1 MHDIQIID
9 VCFQMK
15 EILHIV
21 KQENST
27 FFSQVLLNKRK
38 EVMACQSCGSK
49 NIVHSYTQSMI
60 NIVRTGSSD
69 QTIKD
74 LVEKQ
79 ENYEETVTDKC
90 SSCKKKTELI
100 KRNQLTGNLIN
111 IYNNCGTLN
120 SLYSANVL
128 TITTAGTEREGLLIE
143 KNKFPMS
150 HEW

>member
-1 MHDIQIID
+1 
-9 VCFQMK
+9 
-15 EILHIV
+15 
-21 KQENST
+21 
-27 FFSQVLLNKRK
+27 
-38 EVMACQSCGSK
+38 
-49 NIVHSYTQSMI
+49 MI
-60 NIVRTGSSD
+60 GIARTGSRD
-69 QTIKD
+69 QTIKE

-111 IYNNCGTLN
+111 ICNNCGTLN
-120 SLYSANVL
+120 SLYTANVL